1 MNLII
6 AVGMYPCSVH
16 PDLNLVTFFIGM
28 LHNARFSSILKSPDL
43 RHLCPMHGSP
53 IHFNN
58 VLKMVS
64 VFPKV
69 EHEHKHLPT
78 LCAAFRKH
86 YQMNEQ
92 GVQDHV
98 GT

>member
-1 MNLII
+1 
-6 AVGMYPCSVH
+6 
-16 PDLNLVTFFIGM
+16 
-28 LHNARFSSILKSPDL
+28 
-43 RHLCPMHGSP
+43 MHGSP

-58 VLKMVS
+58 VPKMVS

-78 LCAAFRKH
+78 LCAAFRKD

-98 GT
+98 QHK

>member
-1 MNLII
+1 
-6 AVGMYPCSVH
+6 
-16 PDLNLVTFFIGM
+16 
-28 LHNARFSSILKSPDL
+28 
-43 RHLCPMHGSP
+43 MHGSP

-58 VLKMVS
+58 VPKMAS

-92 GVQDHV
+92 GVQDHA
-98 GT
+98 GKW